1 MLHRF
6 TTTLVRPCV
15 FRTTPRF
22 VFRSAALLSNTS
34 TRSFAS
40 SHDWQQGPS
49 HPLIDK
55 IAQHPHIMQQLMDF
69 TGFLQSKGVNLSKQP
84 SFMEIVKI
92 MNDPEVKE
100 KTKKLVQDMQA
111 AGITLDMTA
120 IQELQASLA
129 KQQQNPFEEKNEEKK
144 EDEEKGVLNKV
155 KGLFKK

>member
-1 MLHRF
+1 
-6 TTTLVRPCV
+6 
-15 FRTTPRF
+15 
-22 VFRSAALLSNTS
+22 
-34 TRSFAS
+34 
-40 SHDWQQGPS
+40 
-49 HPLIDK
+49 
-55 IAQHPHIMQQLMDF
+55 
-69 TGFLQSKGVNLSKQP
+69 
-84 SFMEIVKI
+84 

>member
-1 MLHRF
+1 
-6 TTTLVRPCV
+6 
-15 FRTTPRF
+15 
-22 VFRSAALLSNTS
+22 
-34 TRSFAS
+34 
-40 SHDWQQGPS
+40 
-49 HPLIDK
+49 
-55 IAQHPHIMQQLMDF
+55 
-69 TGFLQSKGVNLSKQP
+69 
-84 SFMEIVKI
+84 

-129 KQQQNPFEEKNEEKK
+129 KQQQQNPFEEKNEEKK